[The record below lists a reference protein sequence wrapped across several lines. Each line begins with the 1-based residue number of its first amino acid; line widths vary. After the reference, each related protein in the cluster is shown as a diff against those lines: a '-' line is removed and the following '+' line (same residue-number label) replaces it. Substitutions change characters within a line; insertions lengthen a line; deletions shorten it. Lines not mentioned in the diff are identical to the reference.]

1 LRINGVRLDPLAPD
15 QLHERVSSFVGCGL
29 SHVVHFLPAH
39 PTVIARKDLAYRDV
53 LNRGDL
59 NLVDGASVALAAKL
73 FGHQAPRTTGSDA
86 LSMLPAI
93 HPTPPPRGGN
103 WALASLLR
111 ADPARKEN
119 PAPATLANA
128 TCGDRAKSGQEYGQ
142 QAVDTGR

>member
-59 NLVDGASVALAAKL
+59 NRSTARRWHWPRSFSDTKRRGQPAPMHSRCFPQSIPLRRLAEATGLSLRYCALIRQGKRIPHRRHWQTLLAAI
-73 FGHQAPRTTGSDA
+73 GP
-86 LSMLPAI
+86 
-93 HPTPPPRGGN
+93 
-103 WALASLLR
+103 R
-111 ADPARKEN
+111 AD
-119 PAPATLANA
+119 
-128 TCGDRAKSGQEYGQ
+128 KSTDSKQ
-142 QAVDTGR
+142 